1 MGTTFVSELIG
12 EEILLKVLEFVDTNK
27 VTRELL
33 EDNMVMAEM
42 EEELSLVGEENVLK
56 PKPKLRGVSSRR
68 IKKEDIPKP
77 KNPTRKT
84 LLAMAALNCRKLTN
98 WVRKLGREDPVVQ
111 KKRKEAEYK
120 RELWT
125 INFLCSGIVREL
137 VDRVQAEAESRRVM
151 LKIIDRAWDRVK
163 VRSAW
168 GWLKSDK
175 SLQRSIMSMIRKE
188 DVR

>member
-1 MGTTFVSELIG
+1 
-12 EEILLKVLEFVDTNK
+12 
-27 VTRELL
+27 
-33 EDNMVMAEM
+33 
-42 EEELSLVGEENVLK
+42 
-56 PKPKLRGVSSRR
+56 
-68 IKKEDIPKP
+68 
-77 KNPTRKT
+77 
-84 LLAMAALNCRKLTN
+84 MAALNCSKLSN

-120 RELWT
+120 KELWT

-137 VDRVQAEAESRRVM
+137 VDKVQAESRRVM
-151 LKIIDRAWDRVK
+151 LKIIDRAWDRVE